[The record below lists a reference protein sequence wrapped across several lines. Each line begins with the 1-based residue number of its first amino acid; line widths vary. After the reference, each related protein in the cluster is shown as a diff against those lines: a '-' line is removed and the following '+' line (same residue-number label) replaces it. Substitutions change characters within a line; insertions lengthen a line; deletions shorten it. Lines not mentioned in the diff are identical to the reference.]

1 MEYALSNKKTYKDL
15 LIRSRE
21 FSKAVIRLSKE
32 IKVNI
37 YNENI
42 LKQLLRSATSIGANY
57 SEARETT
64 TKKDFYH
71 KISICIKESKET
83 EYWLDLLAMES
94 AIAGDIYALKQEA
107 YEFVKMFAKMLD
119 KNRKIDL

>member
-1 MEYALSNKKTYKDL
+1 MQDTLSNKKPYKDL

-21 FSKAVIRLSKE
+21 FAKAVIRLTKDTKIS
-32 IKVNI
+32 I

-83 EYWLDLLAMES
+83 EYWLDLLATDN
-94 AIAGDIYALKQEA
+94 AKAVNINILKQEA

-119 KNRKIDL
+119 KN